1 MIDLGLWRA
10 AIGLFNSAC
19 AAANSKRESAIAKP
33 VCDTGSDQQLTSL
46 DIVTSWLCII
56 FLVWMGNS
64 AKDNVFASLKVAPVI
79 VASSVTGSSAVMA
92 VEAAVSSVSGVSVA
106 LSPSAMCAP
115 VLCVVAFALAA
126 RRVRLSNDV
135 EENPGPPPGTGNDKN
150 SNGTKAVSDMAG
162 VSECIKQLE
171 LSMQQKL
178 DTILA
183 TMQTQA
189 DTMKRQEDM
198 LKRQEDMIS
207 RFGKE
212 QEQLKKAIE
221 DLGSDVTETK
231 VEVKTNQE
239 AIRVLGVKQNDMF
252 DIVAELE
259 SEIDRLEGY
268 SRRNNIKLFGIPE
281 EPVDKTENCAEAV
294 LNVLNTY
301 VPEMKWEPDV
311 IERAHRLGTRNP
323 QNPNPRPIIAKF
335 QRWGDA
341 MRLMQDREARTNMQ
355 TNGLRAAQD
364 LTRRQSMRLRQLRE
378 EGKIGYYVSGKLRI
392 KDDRRF
398 GFDHGR
404 DRSFASVLTN
414 GTQRDTPP
422 NQPTS
427 ALASGD
433 VTGDS
438 GNPFMSDSH
447 PLTNTRPVTRSLSQ
461 KERGAAGGRG
471 GGKMMNST
479 TSLYTPPRNRD
490 GQK

>member
-1 MIDLGLWRA
+1 M
-10 AIGLFNSAC
+10 
-19 AAANSKRESAIAKP
+19 
-33 VCDTGSDQQLTSL
+33 
-46 DIVTSWLCII
+46 
-56 FLVWMGNS
+56 WMGNS
-64 AKDNVFASLKVAPVI
+64 AKDNVFASLKVAPDI
-79 VASSVTGSSAVMA
+79 VASGVSDSSAMMA
-92 VEAAVSSVSGVSVA
+92 VETSVSSVSGVSVA
-106 LSPSAMCAP
+106 MSPYAMCAP

-150 SNGTKAVSDMAG
+150 SNGTEAVSDMAG

-231 VEVKTNQE
+231 TEVKTNQE
-239 AIRVLGVKQNDMF
+239 AIRVLSVKQNDMF

-301 VPEMKWEPDV
+301 VPEKKWEPDV

-341 MRLMQDREARTNMQ
+341 MRLMQDREARTDMQ
-355 TNGLRAAQD
+355 TDGLRAMQD

-378 EGKIGYYVSGKLRI
+378 EGKIGYYVNGKLRI

-414 GTQRDTPP
+414 GTPRDDPP

-433 VTGDS
+433 VMGDS
-438 GNPFMSDSH
+438 GNPFLRDSH
-447 PLTNTRPVTRSLSQ
+447 PLTNANARPVTRSLSQ
-461 KERGAAGGRG
+461 RERGAAGGRG
-471 GGKMMNST
+471 GGRKNST
-479 TSLYTPPRNRD
+479 SFHIPPRNRNRD